1 MEDSL
6 SLFLKPRW
14 DRLLLRRRRKERLS
28 PDPDSALP
36 LRHAHKQI
44 QYCKIADE
52 HKAIYRELGDCQG
65 GTASKQPLRTD
76 VKHVMPSPPVRG
88 WSWLAA
94 RPQIPQVGGN
104 RLQQL
109 RLLGRRS
116 LWGFELHA
124 PRVQLQHCAAVA
136 LAQACRQGPVPAQ
149 CPQLHLHLPPNQS
162 LPGSQDQA
170 FKASLISRF
179 VAHMIPSR
187 PITPALSPESH
198 RSLDPSSEHHA
209 VLRKQYIA
217 HMMTSRQLTP
227 ATKGHGPQYEPYS
240 SCNPWCFWLLGG

>member
-1 MEDSL
+1 MIANEVQLSSSL
-6 SLFLKPRW
+6 
-14 DRLLLRRRRKERLS
+14 KE
-28 PDPDSALP
+28 
-36 LRHAHKQI
+36 
-44 QYCKIADE
+44 
-52 HKAIYRELGDCQG
+52 
-65 GTASKQPLRTD
+65 

-88 WSWLAA
+88 WWWLAA

-149 CPQLHLHLPPNQS
+149 CPQFHLHTPPKQS
-162 LPGSQDQA
+162 LPGSQHQA
-170 FKASLISRF
+170 FNAFLISRF
-179 VAHMIPSR
+179 VAHIIPSR

-209 VLRKQYIA
+209 VLRKQYVA
-217 HMMTSRQLTP
+217 HMMTSRQMTP
-227 ATKGHGPQYEPYS
+227 ATKGQDLQRTARSHPPYWGPFQR
-240 SCNPWCFWLLGG
+240 GGWRCRWA